1 MDRRRLGSGTQDH
14 GRRPAS
20 GRADG
25 GSANAGVGDEA
36 SIPPSDASPSKQ
48 LSFDDA
54 AFSSVD
60 DEIRLLHVD
69 DDASFL
75 ALVEAFLDRLDVSCT
90 VRTETDPE
98 RALTEGISDV
108 DCIVS
113 DYEMPTIDGLEFLK
127 RVRERRPELPFVLFT
142 GRGSEEIA
150 SDAISAGVTDY
161 LQKGGGTDRY
171 EMLAN
176 RVRNAVERRRSEQA
190 LTESRRRLATLVS
203 HLPGMAYRCE
213 PRPPWN
219 MTFVG
224 GDSQAVTGHDPET
237 LVTGEVRFGD
247 VIHEADRDHVD
258 DVVTDAIRSERSFE
272 IEYRTRF
279 GSTVV
284 AVREN
289 GEPVFDDGEVIAVE
303 GFVMPLDTRET
314 DSE

>member
-1 MDRRRLGSGTQDH
+1 MDRPRLRSDTRDH
-14 GRRPAS
+14 GRRPVS
-20 GRADG
+20 CRTDG
-25 GSANAGVGDEA
+25 GSANSGVPDETAVAPSGEPA
-36 SIPPSDASPSKQ
+36 SEQ
-48 LSFDDA
+48 LFFDA
-54 AFSSVD
+54 AAFPSVD
-60 DEIRLLHVD
+60 DRIRLLHVD

-75 ALVEAFLDRLDVSCT
+75 ALVETFLDRLDVSCS

-98 RALTEGISDV
+98 RALAEGIAEV
-108 DCIVS
+108 DCVVS
-113 DYEMPTIDGLEFLK
+113 DYEMPTIDGLEFLD
-127 RVRERRPELPFVLFT
+127 RVRERRPDLPFVLFT

-161 LQKGGGTDRY
+161 LQKGGGTDQY

-176 RVRNAVERRRSEQA
+176 RVRNAVERRRSERA

-224 GDSQAVTGHDPET
+224 GDSRAVTGHDPEA
-237 LVTGEVRFGD
+237 LVTGEIRFGD
-247 VIHEADRDHVD
+247 AIHEPDRDRVD
-258 DVVTDAIRSERSFE
+258 DVVAEAIRSGRSFE
-272 IEYRTRF
+272 IEYRTRT
-279 GSTVV
+279 GPTVV

-289 GEPVFDDGEVIAVE
+289 GEPVFEDGEVIAIE
-303 GFVMPLDTRET
+303 GFIMPLDTREA